1 MHIEIDRTKN
11 GRTRLTLTHSPV
23 FIVWICSFCRRPSL
37 PRNLPPHARRR
48 RTRGAAG
55 QASPWVAP
63 SWDSDAWAAAA
74 SSRRVVSNSSIPACR
89 LGLLHRGSR
98 LAALGLGLASA
109 GSEARR
115 FLAGG
120 LGVAG
125 RGAQDWFHVGSHC
138 AVSRNF
144 AKLPVGVVCVADV
157 QFKGRGFQ
165 AAQLGFVV
173 VGKVVYFTSS
183 NSVAGFQALEEQ
195 LL

>member
-48 RTRGAAG
+48 RTRFEPPACLSPEKSREGRKNPRNFHCCCLSNPFFPKFKKKKNTYSPVLLLWRSLARGAAG

-138 AVSRNF
+138 AVSR
-144 AKLPVGVVCVADV
+144 
-157 QFKGRGFQ
+157 
-165 AAQLGFVV
+165 
-173 VGKVVYFTSS
+173 
-183 NSVAGFQALEEQ
+183 
-195 LL
+195 